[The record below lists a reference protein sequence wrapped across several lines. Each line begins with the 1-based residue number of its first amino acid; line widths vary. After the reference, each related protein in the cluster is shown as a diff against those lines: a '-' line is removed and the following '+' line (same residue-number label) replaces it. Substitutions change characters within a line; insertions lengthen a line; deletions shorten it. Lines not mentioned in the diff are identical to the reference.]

1 MHKFDYSFLKN
12 GVLPANLVNT
22 TSSIASLKTMASFRK
37 ESHQD
42 IFTELESI
50 AKVQSVKSSNAIE
63 GIITSDDRIAQIV
76 NQNSAPL
83 NHDEAE
89 IAGYRDALSLIHTGY
104 NDIPFSV
111 QSMLSLHRMLLA
123 QVAQSRGGM
132 FKNEDNVILEIDK
145 SGMRKIRF
153 APVRAVETQK
163 AMEQLEFAYMDAVAD
178 ESINKL
184 LLITTYMRMDAI
196 SMISVLDVNTL
207 SMGLAKMQQS
217 ALSTMVVEQPSMSV
231 QRTVRR
237 QRSMFFAPKFCPTKV
252 TQACENE
259 LSQ

>member
-184 LLITTYMRMDAI
+184 LLIPCVT
-196 SMISVLDVNTL
+196 LDFLCIHPFRDGN
-207 SMGLAKMQQS
+207 G
-217 ALSTMVVEQPSMSV
+217 
-231 QRTVRR
+231 
-237 QRSMFFAPKFCPTKV
+237 
-252 TQACENE
+252 
-259 LSQ
+259 